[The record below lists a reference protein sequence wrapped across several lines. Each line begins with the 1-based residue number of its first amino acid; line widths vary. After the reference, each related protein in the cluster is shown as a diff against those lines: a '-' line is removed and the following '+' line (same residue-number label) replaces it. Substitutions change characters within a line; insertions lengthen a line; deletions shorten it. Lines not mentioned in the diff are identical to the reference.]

1 MSHAGTAI
9 GRRGYRRV
17 RRLRVAIVA
26 AVRHGCVRRS
36 IVQRRQHWQ
45 LVLRAI
51 IGLLVQRRVL
61 RHAARLAEA
70 ISMVHYK
77 VGVVVVGILGKVL
90 SKYARPIDVVVGV
103 LIR

>member
-1 MSHAGTAI
+1 
-9 GRRGYRRV
+9 V

-26 AVRHGCVRRS
+26 AVRHRCIRRG
-36 IVQRRQHWQ
+36 VVERWQHWQ

-61 RHAARLAEA
+61 GHATRLAEA
-70 ISMVHYK
+70 VSMVHYDM
-77 VGVVVVGILGKVL
+77 VGGVGMLGEVL
-90 SKYARPIDVVVGV
+90 SKYARPIDVVVGG